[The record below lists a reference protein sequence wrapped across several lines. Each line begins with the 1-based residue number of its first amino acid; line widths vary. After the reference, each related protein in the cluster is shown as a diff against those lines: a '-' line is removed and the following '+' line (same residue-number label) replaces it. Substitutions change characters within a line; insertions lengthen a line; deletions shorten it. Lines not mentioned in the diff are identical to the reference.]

1 MSDKQAFLQN
11 QESRLEEWRKKMDKL
26 RTAAGR
32 AGDGERAEYN
42 LQVANLH
49 LKLKSIEEQIL
60 EIKLSGDDLK
70 DKSEGELE
78 EAWSN
83 LSRDFSAVV
92 SDIQ

>member
-1 MSDKQAFLQN
+1 MSDKQAFLEN

-32 AGDGERAEYN
+32 VDDGERAEHN
-42 LQVANLH
+42 RQVANLH

-60 EIKLSGDDLK
+60 EIKLSGDDLM
-70 DKSEGELE
+70 DKSEEEVE